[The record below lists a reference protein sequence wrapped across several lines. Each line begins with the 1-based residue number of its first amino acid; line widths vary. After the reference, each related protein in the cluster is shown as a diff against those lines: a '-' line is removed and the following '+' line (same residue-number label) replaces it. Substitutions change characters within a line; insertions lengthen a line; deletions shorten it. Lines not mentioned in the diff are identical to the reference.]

1 MDRNL
6 VIALLAFERCG
17 AAAELPPAERAAFD
31 AFVAADPALADYAR
45 RRAAEDAAIVGAM
58 ANVAVPAGAESRAL
72 GRLLARRSATLWR
85 QRLTAG
91 GLAAAVL
98 LGVGLGLGVTHT
110 LRPAL
115 DGDAAAFV
123 NERAIEAPEQAV
135 RAFLAGRGLPQELP
149 AELDYARYLEHG
161 TQELQGR
168 DVPVVTFVI
177 GHPDHRLDYVKVY
190 VVTAGQFK
198 FDGLREAQSSL
209 CTTTVL
215 TDPRAPGV
223 RWVLVHTSPTLEP
236 FLKPQRT
243 VTQAQ

>member
-6 VIALLAFERCG
+6 AIALLAFDRPG
-17 AAAELPPAERAAFD
+17 AASELPPAERAAFD
-31 AFVAADPALADYAR
+31 ALVASDPALADYAR
-45 RRAAEDAAIVGAM
+45 RRAAEDATIASAM
-58 ANVAVPAGAESRAL
+58 ANVTVPAGAKSRAL
-72 GRLLARRSATLWR
+72 GRLLARRSATVWR

-98 LGVGLGLGVTHT
+98 LAAGLAVGATHS
-110 LRPAL
+110 LRPTL
-115 DGDAAAFV
+115 NGDAAAFA
-123 NERAIEAPEQAV
+123 NERAIEAPEEAV
-135 RAFLAGRGLPQELP
+135 RAFLARRGLPPDLP
-149 AELDYARYLEHG
+149 AELDFARYLEHG

-190 VVTAGQFK
+190 VATEGQFK
-198 FDGLREAQSSL
+198 FDGLRAAQSSL

-243 VTQAQ
+243 VTQAH

>member
-6 VIALLAFERCG
+6 AIALLAFDRPG
-17 AAAELPPAERAAFD
+17 AASELPPAERAAFD

-45 RRAAEDAAIVGAM
+45 RRAAEDATIVLAM
-58 ANVAVPAGAESRAL
+58 AAVAVPSLAKSRAL
-72 GRLLARRSATLWR
+72 GRLLARRSATIWR
-85 QRLTAG
+85 QRLTAAGVAATVLLAG
-91 GLAAAVL
+91 GLS
-98 LGVGLGLGVTHT
+98 LGVTHS
-110 LRPAL
+110 LRPAV
-115 DGDAAAFV
+115 DGDAAAIV

-135 RAFLAGRGLPQELP
+135 RAFLAGRGLPAELP

-168 DVPVVTFVI
+168 DVAVITFVI
-177 GHPDHRLDYVKVY
+177 GQPDNRLDYVKVY
-190 VVTAGQFK
+190 VVTEAQFK
-198 FDGLREAQSSL
+198 FDGLRAAQSSL

-215 TDPRAPGV
+215 TDPGTPGV

-243 VTQAQ
+243 VTQAR

>member
-6 VIALLAFERCG
+6 AIALLAFDRRG
-17 AAAELPPAERAAFD
+17 AGELPPAERAALD

-45 RRAAEDAAIVGAM
+45 RRAAEDATIGNAM
-58 ANVAVPAGAESRAL
+58 ADVAVPGGAKSRAL
-72 GRLLARRSATLWR
+72 GRLLARRSATIWR

-91 GLAAAVL
+91 GLAATVL
-98 LGVGLGLGVTHT
+98 LGVGLGVGATHS

-115 DGDAAAFV
+115 NGDDAAFV

-149 AELDYARYLEHG
+149 AELDFARYLEHG
-161 TQELQGR
+161 TQDLQGR
-168 DVPVVTFVI
+168 DVPVITFVI
-177 GHPDHRLDYVKVY
+177 GHPDGRLDYVKVY
-190 VVTAGQFK
+190 VATAGRFK
-198 FDGLREAQSSL
+198 FDGLQAAQSSL

-243 VTQAQ
+243 VTRAQ

>member
-6 VIALLAFERCG
+6 AIALLAFDRRG
-17 AAAELPPAERAAFD
+17 VAGELPPAERVAFD

-45 RRAAEDAAIVGAM
+45 RRAAEDATIVLAM
-58 ANVAVPAGAESRAL
+58 ATVAVPGNAKSRAL
-72 GRLLARRSATLWR
+72 GLLLARRSATIWR

-91 GLAAAVL
+91 GLALTLL
-98 LGVGLGLGVTHT
+98 LGVGLVVGVSNS
-110 LRPAL
+110 LRPTL
-115 DGDAAAFV
+115 DGDVAALA

-135 RAFLAGRGLPQELP
+135 RAFLAGRGLPPDLP

-168 DVPVVTFVI
+168 DVPVITFVM

-190 VVTAGQFK
+190 VATESQFK
-198 FDGLREAQSSL
+198 FDNLRAAQSSL

-215 TDPRAPGV
+215 TDARSPGV
-223 RWVLVHTSPTLEP
+223 RWVLVHTSPTLDP
-236 FLKPQRT
+236 FLKPQR
-243 VTQAQ
+243 VVSQAQ